1 MRTDPAVAGC
11 QTMTTI
17 ADTPASIE
25 TTGESY
31 RRMPHQPA
39 YRDWAG

>member
-25 TTGESY
+25 TTAEKL
-31 RRMPHQPA
+31 
-39 YRDWAG
+39 